1 MDIKETLNR
10 LFVELFRDINN
21 IEERQ
26 IKTGEFKNLTLNDM
40 HVINA
45 IGTEKAKNM
54 SSVAKSLSVTM
65 GTLTIAVNGL
75 VKKGYVERV
84 RSEEDRRVVLISLSA
99 KGRKAYARH
108 EKFHREL
115 IDAVA
120 SRLSKE
126 EQEILSQS
134 LDDLHTFFL
143 EQKNL

>member
-1 MDIKETLNR
+1 
-10 LFVELFRDINN
+10 
-21 IEERQ
+21 
-26 IKTGEFKNLTLNDM
+26 
-40 HVINA
+40 
-45 IGTEKAKNM
+45 M
-54 SSVAKSLSVTM
+54 SSVAKALSVTM

-84 RSEEDRRVVLISLSA
+84 RSEEDRRVVLVSLSA

-108 EKFHREL
+108 AKFHKEL

-120 SRLSKE
+120 SRLSEE

-134 LDDLHTFFL
+134 LSDLHAFFL